1 MSFLGFVQS
10 LYEEASHERWGLL
23 VFHSDRQWEDSCL
36 FLGPLD
42 RLATQKTK
50 DSFAQHAH
58 RILLVAHLLSV
69 HALPIGGKSDLY
81 CSIISRKLLTQI

>member
-10 LYEEASHERWGLL
+10 LYEEACHERWGLL